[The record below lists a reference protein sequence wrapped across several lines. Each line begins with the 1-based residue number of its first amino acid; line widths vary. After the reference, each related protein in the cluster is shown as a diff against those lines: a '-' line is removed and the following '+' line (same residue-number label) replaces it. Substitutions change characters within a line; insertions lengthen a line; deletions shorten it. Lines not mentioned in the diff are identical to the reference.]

1 MSSGLRQSPQRIV
14 SLAPSVTSI
23 LVALG
28 ARRQLVAVSKWC
40 KDVADVDGLPAL
52 GDCWLFS
59 SNPSSSPPSN
69 AIGKTA
75 SGASTQTAGKT
86 AASGKTASSGKASS
100 SERTSSTGVE
110 RGANENA
117 AALLELEPTLII
129 GSVPFKTETVQEIL
143 KLPVPFLAL
152 NPRSL
157 ADIETDI
164 RTLGLL
170 ANAKSR
176 AEVLIREMRGTFER
190 IGKAAS
196 REKSRPRIYCEA
208 WPNPRISS
216 PPWVAELVEICGG
229 KMTVPAGAR
238 VSDEDVT
245 RANPEIIVLAWAAVG
260 GKSKPEQAL
269 NNPAWRDVRA
279 VREKK
284 VFAIRDE
291 LLNTPG
297 PPLMRGA
304 EELLRVIHPELAAS
318 KRISR
323 SFAKATS

>member
-1 MSSGLRQSPQRIV
+1 M

-28 ARRQLVAVSKWC
+28 VRRQLVAVSRWC
-40 KDVADVDGLPAL
+40 KDVAEVNGLPAL
-52 GDCWLFS
+52 GDCWSL
-59 SNPSSSPPSN
+59 
-69 AIGKTA
+69 GT
-75 SGASTQTAGKT
+75 
-86 AASGKTASSGKASS
+86 KA
-100 SERTSSTGVE
+100 E
-110 RGANENA
+110 ENA
-117 AALLELEPTLII
+117 ASLLELKPTLII

-157 ADIETDI
+157 TDIEMDI

-176 AEVLIREMRGTFER
+176 AEALIREMRGTFER
-190 IGKAAS
+190 IRKAA
-196 REKSRPRIYCEA
+196 RRAKSHPRIYCEA

-229 KMTVPAGAR
+229 EMTVAAGAR
-238 VSDEDVT
+238 VGDEDVA
-245 RANPEIIVLAWAAVG
+245 RANPEIIVLAWTAVG
-260 GKSKPEQAL
+260 GKSKSEPAL
-269 NNPAWRDVRA
+269 NNPAWGNVSA
-279 VREKK
+279 VREKR

-304 EELLRVIHPELAAS
+304 EELLRVIHPEIAAPQRKSKIALKAAAS
-318 KRISR
+318 
-323 SFAKATS
+323 

>member
-1 MSSGLRQSPQRIV
+1 MPSCHQSSRQRII

-52 GDCWLFS
+52 GDCWALS
-59 SNPSSSPPSN
+59 GN
-69 AIGKTA
+69 ASRSAAGKALGKASGKTVV
-75 SGASTQTAGKT
+75 SDKT
-86 AASGKTASSGKASS
+86 AASGETAG
-100 SERTSSTGVE
+100 TTGVE
-110 RGANENA
+110 TSVNENT
-117 AALLELEPTLII
+117 AALLALRPTLII
-129 GSVPFKTETVQEIL
+129 GSVPFRTETVQEIL

-157 ADIETDI
+157 ADVEMDI

-176 AEVLIREMRGTFER
+176 AEKLIREMRGTFER
-190 IGKAAS
+190 VRKAA
-196 REKSRPRIYCEA
+196 RRAKSHPRVYCEA
-208 WPNPRISS
+208 WPHPRISS

-229 KMTVPAGAR
+229 KMAVPAGAR
-238 VSDEDVT
+238 VSDEDVA

-260 GKSKPEQAL
+260 GKSKCEQAR
-269 NNPAWRDVRA
+269 NNAAWSDVSA
-279 VREKK
+279 VRNKK
-284 VFAIRDE
+284 IFAIRDE

-304 EELLRVIHPELAAS
+304 EELLRVIHPELAAPQGKS
-318 KRISR
+318 KT
-323 SFAKATS
+323 FAKTAS